1 MKTNLKGQK
10 ILIMLL
16 LFYYRW
22 QHKKPKKLSQ
32 KLLQKEKNYSKI
44 IFIINKEGE
53 KNEIC
58 THSRYAF

>member
-1 MKTNLKGQK
+1 MATFNLC
-10 ILIMLL
+10 
-16 LFYYRW
+16 YRW

-58 THSRYAF
+58 THSRHAF